1 MIYFTFENIIKTKL
15 SRRLIKREG
24 NGEKGKACSG
34 FAKGG
39 EVKEPSSCEIKEVVL
54 IEWKWK
60 GRRKIALSRENKL
73 NDGLET
79 RKTSHEIC

>member
-1 MIYFTFENIIKTKL
+1 M
-15 SRRLIKREG
+15 
-24 NGEKGKACSG
+24 
-34 FAKGG
+34 
-39 EVKEPSSCEIKEVVL
+39 KEPSSCEIKEVVL